1 MKVARSTTSAQLAAL
16 TAREGS
22 PPRVEGAARLVR
34 GLLAVLALVLL
45 PAPGA
50 SAQEEQE
57 EAEGR
62 PWQVALWMK
71 GGYLVS
77 TGRMANNAASD
88 NPDLRL
94 LETVSEMNPA
104 MLYGG
109 GIEVRVPA
117 HDFTIRVGWETQRA
131 LEDEEVTGQ
140 IAVCSLFEGPICEP
154 RHIPADIRTLSTSL
168 RLVSGNPEKTLR
180 PVISAGVGMRS
191 FAFTLPQ
198 CPPLEEGDSHRVCR
212 AIVDLYEDPKP
223 HTLLHV
229 GVGLQAALSRLVV
242 EVGVNGSTGRYL
254 GGSARTDGNWY
265 HVLRFELSTSAR
277 IF

>member
-1 MKVARSTTSAQLAAL
+1 MAKPTTSTHLAAP
-16 TAREGS
+16 TARQGS
-22 PPRVEGAARLVR
+22 LPGIRGAAGLVR

-45 PAPGA
+45 PASGA
-50 SAQEEQE
+50 SAQEE
-57 EAEGR
+57 AEGR
-62 PWQVALWMK
+62 SWQVALWMK

-88 NPDLRL
+88 TPELRL

-117 HDFTIRVGWETQRA
+117 RDFTVRFGWETQRA
-131 LEDEEVTGQ
+131 LSDEEVTGQ
-140 IAVCSLFEGPICEP
+140 IAVCALFEGPICEP
-154 RHIPADIRTLSTSL
+154 RHVPADIRTLSTSV

-198 CPPLEEGDSHRVCR
+198 CPPLEAGDSHRVCR

-223 HTLLHV
+223 HTVLHA
-229 GVGLQAALSRLVV
+229 GAGLQAALNRLVV
-242 EVGVNGSTGRYL
+242 ELGINGSTGRYQ

-277 IF
+277 VF

>member
-1 MKVARSTTSAQLAAL
+1 MATHTLPARLAAL
-16 TAREGS
+16 KAREGS
-22 PPRVEGAARLVR
+22 PPGIRGAAGPVR
-34 GLLAVLALVLL
+34 GLLAVLALALL
-45 PAPGA
+45 LAPGA

-62 PWQVALWMK
+62 AWQVALWMK
-71 GGYLVS
+71 GGYQVS

-88 NPDLRL
+88 TPDLRL
-94 LETVSEMNPA
+94 LETVAEMNPA

-117 HDFTIRVGWETQRA
+117 HDFTVRVGWETQRA
-131 LEDEEVTGQ
+131 LKDEEVTGQ
-140 IAVCSLFEGPICEP
+140 IAICSLFGGTICEP
-154 RHIPADIRTLSTSL
+154 RHIPAYIWTVSTLV
-168 RLVSGNPEKTLR
+168 RLVSGTPEKTLR
-180 PVISAGVGMRS
+180 PVISAGVGMRG

-198 CPPLEEGDSHRVCR
+198 CPPLSEGDSHRVCE
-212 AIVDLYEDPKP
+212 AILDLYEDPEP
-223 HTLLHV
+223 HTILHA
-229 GVGLQAALSRLVV
+229 GIGMQAMLSRLVV
-242 EVGVNGSTGRYL
+242 ELGVNGSTGRYQ